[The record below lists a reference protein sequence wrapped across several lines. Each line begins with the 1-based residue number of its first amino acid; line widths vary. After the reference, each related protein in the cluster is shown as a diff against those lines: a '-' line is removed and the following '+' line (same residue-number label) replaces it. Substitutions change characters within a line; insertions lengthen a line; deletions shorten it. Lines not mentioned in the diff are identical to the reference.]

1 MSDAPGDSPAPPAT
15 AAPAAAAE
23 SAAESAP
30 RPKGGV
36 RELIEVGA
44 HFGHQTRRWNPS
56 MKPFIFGERN
66 GVHIIDLDQTVP
78 RLAAG
83 MEFLRETVAQGGK
96 VLFVGTKRQAQEP
109 VRQEAERCKQFYVNN
124 RWLGGM
130 LTNFRTVRKSIE
142 RFKEQLATADDAE
155 QFGELSKKERSWLG
169 RSITKYRK
177 SLDGLREMQRLPDAL
192 FLIDISKER
201 IAVSEARRLGI
212 PIVAIVDTNCS
223 PDGIDFVIPAN
234 DDSIRAIQLYCA
246 LAADACEEGEALH
259 QARLV
264 SDAEEAPAG
273 ESLSATGRR
282 VVEIQPRPGG
292 TRRGGRGP
300 RRQAGRSY
308 SAGGAARREAEP
320 RPPAPPAAE
329 PAPAEPAAEA
339 PAAPQSQE
347 AQPAKEEK

>member
-1 MSDAPGDSPAPPAT
+1 
-15 AAPAAAAE
+15 AAAE
-23 SAAESAP
+23 SAAPAMSAAAPEAAAP
-30 RPKGGV
+30 RRKGGV

-66 GVHIIDLDQTVP
+66 GVHIIDLDQTAP

-96 VLFVGTKRQAQEP
+96 VLFVGTKRQAQAP
-109 VRQEAERCKQFYVNN
+109 VRQEAERCGQFYVNN

-142 RFKEQLATADDAE
+142 RFKEQLATAEDAE

-201 IAVSEARRLGI
+201 IAVTEARRLGI

-246 LAADACEEGEALH
+246 LAADACEEGESLH

-264 SDAEEAPAG
+264 SDSEESPSG
-273 ESLSATGRR
+273 ESLTATGRR
-282 VVEIQPRPGG
+282 VVEIQRSPGG
-292 TRRGGRGP
+292 ATRRGGRGP

-320 RPPAPPAAE
+320 RPATPAPPAAE
-329 PAPAEPAAEA
+329 PAAGPAAET
-339 PAAPQSQE
+339 PAAPKLPEAQE
-347 AQPAKEEK
+347 AQPTEEEK